1 MEIKQAGLVDIH
13 RSVLSDGC
21 HRAMVSGPGIM
32 MVDHTAPSPL
42 IVTAL
47 LGAADFAWA
56 DGLRRRHFPPERNI
70 VPAHISLLHHL
81 PPARL
86 DELSRLLRDLAAE
99 PPPAARLTQ
108 IIPLGRGVAYQIYSP
123 DLLAM
128 RDHMAEAFRY
138 DLIPQ
143 DQGTPRLHITV
154 QNKVE
159 PAVAR
164 ALLQELEVSF
174 VPRPLAI
181 IGLAVWH
188 YRGGPWHPA
197 FSIKF
202 RGKR

>member
-1 MEIKQAGLVDIH
+1 MT
-13 RSVLSDGC
+13 
-21 HRAMVSGPGIM
+21 MV
-32 MVDHTAPSPL
+32 APDSPAPL

-56 DGLRRRHFPPERNI
+56 DGLRRRHFPPERNV
-70 VPAHISLLHHL
+70 VPAHISLFRHL

-99 PPPAARLTQ
+99 PPPSARLAQ
-108 IIPLGRGVAYQIYSP
+108 LIPLGRGVAYQVHSP
-123 DLLAM
+123 ELLAM
-128 RDHMAEAFRY
+128 RDHIAEAFRY

-143 DQGTPRLHITV
+143 DQGRPRLHITV

-159 PAVAR
+159 PVVAR
-164 ALLQELEVSF
+164 ALLQELAVSF
-174 VPRPLAI
+174 SARPLAI

-188 YRGGPWHPA
+188 YRGGPWQPA
-197 FSIKF
+197 FSVKF

>member
-1 MEIKQAGLVDIH
+1 
-13 RSVLSDGC
+13 
-21 HRAMVSGPGIM
+21 M
-32 MVDHTAPSPL
+32 MVDQIAPAPL

-47 LGAADFAWA
+47 LGSADFAWA
-56 DGLRRRHFPPERNI
+56 DGLRRRHFPPERNV
-70 VPAHISLLHHL
+70 VPAHISLFHHL

-86 DELSRLLRDLAAE
+86 DELCRLLRDLAAE

-108 IIPLGRGVAYQIYSP
+108 LVALGRGVAYQVHSP

-128 RDHMAEAFRY
+128 RDHIADIFCY

-164 ALLQELEVSF
+164 ALLQELAACFS
-174 VPRPLAI
+174 PRPLVI
-181 IGLAVWH
+181 SGLAIWH
-188 YRGGPWHPA
+188 YRGGPWQPA
-197 FSIKF
+197 FSVKF